1 MSPDRQPLV
10 GMAPGRPDLWLA
22 GGFSGHGFM
31 MALPV
36 GESLAAIMCGAPPE
50 IDLSAFSPLRFA
62 TGVLDPESVFI

>member
-1 MSPDRQPLV
+1 
-10 GMAPGRPDLWLA
+10 
-22 GGFSGHGFM
+22 M

-50 IDLSAFSPLRFA
+50 IDLGAFSPLRFA